1 MPEPLLSFTN
11 FRTLD
16 WLIVMT
22 FLVSSAIAGIWSKR
36 YIRNL
41 ESFLIAGRRVRSYL
55 GAASIIAS
63 EMGLVTV
70 MYSAQKGFTGGFAA
84 FHIALAAAVVALFV
98 GVTGFIVIP
107 LRRTGVMTI
116 PEFYEQRFGRGT
128 RLLGGAIL
136 AFSGILNMGMFL
148 KADSLFVTRL
158 TGMTSPLALNVAMTV
173 MLGVVLLYTILGGMV
188 SVLITD
194 YLQFVIMAL
203 SLVVVSIWLMSQIGW
218 QSVVDG
224 VVALKGQEGFDPVHN
239 PDYGIP
245 YIVWMLFLGLVSC
258 ALWQTAVIRASSAE
272 DQKAVRQTF
281 TLGSVGFLIRFMVP
295 YFWGICAL
303 VYIGGQPGLRQ
314 VFLPADS
321 TPSSETTL
329 SAMPTALGQ
338 LLPTGL
344 LGVLM
349 AGMLAAAMS
358 VYNTYIHSWSMVL
371 TQDVVAPL
379 LGGRLSARARMVL
392 TQVFMLLLGLFL
404 LIWGLWY
411 PLGEQLWDYM
421 AVTGAIYFTGACAA
435 LVAGLY
441 WKGASRAGA
450 CGAFACGF
458 LALAGLKPVQGWL
471 GRDWR
476 SEYVGLA
483 TVGLAWLVMVVG
495 SVLFPDA
502 RRKEV
507 GEK

>member
-1 MPEPLLSFTN
+1 MTEQLRTFTN
-11 FRTLD
+11 FGVLD
-16 WLIVMT
+16 WLIVFT
-22 FLVSSAIAGIWSKR
+22 FLVASAIAGLWSKR

-41 ESFLIAGRRVRSYL
+41 EGFLIAGRRVRSYL

-84 FHIALAAAVVALFV
+84 FHIALAAAVVALVV
-98 GVTGFIVIP
+98 GLTGFIVIP

-116 PEFYEQRFGRGT
+116 PEFYERRFGRGT
-128 RLLGGAIL
+128 RLFGGAIL

-148 KADSLFVTRL
+148 KADSIFVTRV
-158 TGMTSPLALNVAMTV
+158 TGLTSPLALNVAMTV

-203 SLVVVSIWLMSQIGW
+203 SLVVVSLFLMSQLGW
-218 QSVVDG
+218 QRIVDG
-224 VVALKGQEGFDPVHN
+224 VVVLKGESGFDPIKN
-239 PDYGIP
+239 ADYGVP
-245 YIVWMLFLGLVSC
+245 YMVWMLFLGLVSC

-281 TLGSVGFLIRFMVP
+281 TWGSVGFLIRFMVP

-303 VYIGGQPGLRQ
+303 VYIGGQPGLREA
-314 VFLPADS
+314 FLPAGEP
-321 TPSSETTL
+321 PSSETTL
-329 SAMPTALGQ
+329 SAMPVALGQ
-338 LLPTGL
+338 LLPTGM
-344 LGVLM
+344 LGLLM

-379 LGGRLSARARMVL
+379 LGDRLSARARMVL
-392 TQVFMLLLGLFL
+392 TQVFMFLLGLFL

-458 LALAGLKPVQGWL
+458 LALAGLSPVQGWL
-471 GRDWR
+471 GVKWR

-483 TVGLAWLVMVVG
+483 TVALAWLVMVAG
-495 SVLFPDA
+495 SVVFPDGQGKDA
-502 RRKEV
+502 
-507 GEK
+507 